1 MKKEIMIDGGDMAT
15 MSLEYVDGTCTYH
28 GAAGF
33 VHGQLYT
40 GVVYHLSK
48 EKYEC
53 LLEHLGTFIRLFRAV
68 VKKTAMRRIELMGM
82 TLETDDGF
90 YWELR

>member
-1 MKKEIMIDGGDMAT
+1 MRKEMLIDGVLGT
-15 MSLEYVDGTCTYH
+15 MSLEYVNGTYH

-33 VHGQLYT
+33 IKGNLYT
-40 GVVYHLSK
+40 GVIYHLSK
-48 EKYEC
+48 EKYEY
-53 LLEHLGTFIRLFRAV
+53 LLENLEVFIRLFRV
-68 VKKTAMRRIELMGM
+68 IVKKSRIRRIELMGM

>member
-1 MKKEIMIDGGDMAT
+1 MKKELPIDDILAT
-15 MSLEYVDGTCTYH
+15 MSLEYVHHGIYH

-48 EKYEC
+48 EKYEY
-53 LLEHLGTFIRLFRAV
+53 LLENLEVFIRLFQIV
-68 VKKTAMRRIELMGM
+68 VKKTTMRHIELMGM
-82 TLETDDGF
+82 TLETDNGF

>member
-1 MKKEIMIDGGDMAT
+1 MIEMKKEIRIDDILAT
-15 MSLEYVDGTCTYH
+15 MSLEYVDHGTYH

-33 VHGQLYT
+33 DHGQLYT

-48 EKYEC
+48 EKYQY
-53 LLEHLGTFIRLFRAV
+53 LWDNLGVFIQLFRVV
-68 VKKTAMRRIELMGM
+68 VKTSMRHIELMGM
-82 TLETDDGF
+82 TLEKGNGF

>member
-1 MKKEIMIDGGDMAT
+1 MKKELPIDDILAT
-15 MSLEYVDGTCTYH
+15 MSLDYIHHGTYH
-28 GAAGF
+28 GTAGF

-48 EKYEC
+48 EKYEY
-53 LLEHLGTFIRLFRAV
+53 LLENLGTFIRLFRVV

-82 TLETDDGF
+82 TIETDNGF
-90 YWELR
+90 HWELR

>member
-1 MKKEIMIDGGDMAT
+1 MKKEIMIDNGVAT
-15 MSLEYVDGTCTYH
+15 MSLEFVHHGTYH

-33 VHGQLYT
+33 VHGQVYT

-48 EKYEC
+48 EKYEY
-53 LLEHLGTFIRLFRAV
+53 LFENLEVFIRLFQIV
-68 VKKTAMRRIELMGM
+68 VNKTTMRHIELMGM
-82 TLETDDGF
+82 TLMSDDGY

>member
-1 MKKEIMIDGGDMAT
+1 MKKELPIDDILAT
-15 MSLEYVDGTCTYH
+15 MSLEYVNDGTYH

-48 EKYEC
+48 EKYEY
-53 LLEHLGTFIRLFRAV
+53 LLKNLGTFIRLFRVV

-82 TLETDDGF
+82 TLETDNGF

>member
-1 MKKEIMIDGGDMAT
+1 MKKEMIIDDVVGT
-15 MSLEYVDGTCTYH
+15 MSLEFLHHGIYH
-28 GAAGF
+28 GGAGF
-33 VHGQLYT
+33 IKGNLYT

-48 EKYEC
+48 EKYEY
-53 LLEHLGTFIRLFRAV
+53 LLSNLEVFIRLFRV
-68 VKKTAMRRIELMGM
+68 IVKKSHIRRIELMGM

>member
-1 MKKEIMIDGGDMAT
+1 MKKEMLIDDVLGT
-15 MSLEYVDGTCTYH
+15 MSLEYVHHGIYH

-48 EKYEC
+48 EKYEY
-53 LLEHLGTFIRLFRAV
+53 LLENLEVFIRLFQIV
-68 VKKTAMRRIELMGM
+68 VKKTTMRHIELMGM
-82 TLETDDGF
+82 TLETDNGF

>member
-1 MKKEIMIDGGDMAT
+1 MRKEIMIDGDMAI
-15 MSLEYVDGTCTYH
+15 MSLEYLHHGTYH

-33 VHGQLYT
+33 VHGNLYT

-48 EKYEC
+48 EKYEY
-53 LLEHLGTFIRLFRAV
+53 LLENMEVFIRLFQIV
-68 VKKTAMRRIELMGM
+68 VKKSSMRRIELMGM
-82 TLETDDGF
+82 TLMSDDGF

>member
-1 MKKEIMIDGGDMAT
+1 MKKEMIIDDVVGT
-15 MSLEYVDGTCTYH
+15 MSLEYVNDGTYH

-33 VHGQLYT
+33 IKGNLYT

-48 EKYEC
+48 EKYEY
-53 LLEHLGTFIRLFRAV
+53 LLSNLEVFIRLFRVV
-68 VKKTAMRRIELMGM
+68 VKKTTMRRIELMGM

>member
-15 MSLEYVDGTCTYH
+15 MSLDYVNDGYYGT
-28 GAAGF
+28 AGF
-33 VHGQLYT
+33 IHGHLYT

-48 EKYEC
+48 ENYEY
-53 LLEHLGTFIRLFRAV
+53 LRDNLGVFIQLFRV
-68 VKKTAMRRIELMGM
+68 VVKTAMRRIELMGM

-90 YWELR
+90 NWELR

>member
-1 MKKEIMIDGGDMAT
+1 MRKELPIDDILAT
-15 MSLEYVDGTCTYH
+15 MSLEYMHHDTYH

-33 VHGQLYT
+33 IKGNLYT

-48 EKYEC
+48 EKYEY
-53 LLEHLGTFIRLFRAV
+53 LLEHLGVFVQLFRVV
-68 VKKTAMRRIELMGM
+68 VKTSMRRIELMGM

>member
-1 MKKEIMIDGGDMAT
+1 MRKEIMIDGDMAT
-15 MSLEYVDGTCTYH
+15 MSLEYVHHGTYH
-28 GAAGF
+28 GGAGF
-33 VHGQLYT
+33 VHGNLYT

-53 LLEHLGTFIRLFRAV
+53 LLEHLEVFIRLFRVV
-68 VKKTAMRRIELMGM
+68 VKKTTVRRIELMGM